1 MRDDA
6 KQNQGASAPRRRA
19 HCSVVHYG
27 FSHSQRRNGFRRLLD
42 CQPPIGGT
50 SEPVCTG
57 SGVGDGKAAWV
68 QGASAADYAQSAVG
82 CSVCAAAWVLPIFHS
97 AKSMVGRAARD
108 GGAVGSGI
116 VEDLCEAETT
126 GLGSLAGHS
135 NICPAGCGAGVGADR
150 AFDSSGDQLVFVR
163 TGAWVGWTRGRIGIA
178 YSGQAACRV
187 LVLAGNADL
196 ERA

>member
-6 KQNQGASAPRRRA
+6 KQNQGASAPRCRA
-19 HCSVVHYG
+19 HCGVVHYR
-27 FSHSQRRNGFRRLLD
+27 FSHSQRRYGFRRLLD
-42 CQPPIGGT
+42 CPPT
-50 SEPVCTG
+50 AADASG
-57 SGVGDGKAAWV
+57 SIRAGASVGDGKAAWV

-163 TGAWVGWTRGRIGIA
+163 TGAWVGWTRGGIGIA
-178 YSGQAACRV
+178 GSAQAACRV
-187 LVLAGNADL
+187 LVLAGNAYL